1 MALKA
6 KRLKGLKIA
15 EVSGVDAPAH
25 LAPGALVMK
34 AVDALAELTDE
45 QVEALTK
52 AFMAEEEEPMGTT
65 TEALATPGWLVRKAA
80 ADAGRPLTAEEVE
93 RCAAFQKALST
104 AQEERQR
111 WSSITP
117 EAVDRVVKGWL
128 DPVQRIERAAD
139 ALQEAEPALDRATAI
154 LKAVDANPDLESGYA
169 EALQPTSPVEKAE
182 IDPAWAALEEKA
194 DQLQEAAP
202 AMDRP
207 TAIVKAADIW
217 PDLAQAVSHG

>member
-25 LAPGALVMK
+25 LAPGVLVMK

-45 QVEALTK
+45 QVDELIK
-52 AFMAEEEEPMGTT
+52 AADAEEEDPVETT
-65 TEALATPGWLVRKAA
+65 KQALIKVLADHNAAEA
-80 ADAGRPLTAEEVE
+80 
-93 RCAAFQKALST
+93 
-104 AQEERQR
+104 ERQR
-111 WSSITP
+111 WNTLTP
-117 EAVDRVVKGWL
+117 EAVDRVIKGWL

-139 ALQEAEPALDRATAI
+139 AFQEAEPALDRATAI
-154 LKAVDANPDLESGYA
+154 LKAVDADPELGQRYVEAMDEQPA
-169 EALQPTSPVEKAE
+169 EDVEKAE
-182 IDPAWAALEEKA
+182 VDPAWAALEAKA
-194 DQLQEAAP
+194 DEIQKAAP

-217 PDLAQAVSHG
+217 PDLAQAASGG